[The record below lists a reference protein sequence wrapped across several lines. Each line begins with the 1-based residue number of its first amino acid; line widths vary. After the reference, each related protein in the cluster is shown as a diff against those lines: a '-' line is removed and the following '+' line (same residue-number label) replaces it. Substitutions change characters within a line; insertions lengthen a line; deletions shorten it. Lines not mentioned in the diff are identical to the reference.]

1 MKIESLVF
9 IKCQSI
15 KKSWHHPWQIPP
27 PPLELSLP
35 HHSDMSSQH
44 HFKKKLTSN
53 ADFV

>member
-1 MKIESLVF
+1 MPKHKKIMASSMVD
-9 IKCQSI
+9 
-15 KKSWHHPWQIPP
+15 PP

>member
-1 MKIESLVF
+1 MPKHKKIMASSMVD
-9 IKCQSI
+9 S
-15 KKSWHHPWQIPP
+15 PP